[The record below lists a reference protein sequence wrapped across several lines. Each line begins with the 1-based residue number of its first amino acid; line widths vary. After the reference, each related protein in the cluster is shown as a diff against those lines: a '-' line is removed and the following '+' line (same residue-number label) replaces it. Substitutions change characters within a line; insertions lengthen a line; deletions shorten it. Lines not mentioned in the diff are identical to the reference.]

1 MLNYFNYFTE
11 IEERFQQRRGALLL
25 LSTLDWALIE
35 TWREAGIPL
44 DAVLRGIDAAFDKY
58 EARQKRGRMRRING
72 LAWCAQAV
80 MEAAEELREAAAGTA
95 PYYRIP
101 FRCTNCNAVIYG
113 RIPVHYGSGAPYDY
127 LWNCIC
133 GHENERTLPSGPV
146 EIIADP
152 TITYESGFEMER
164 VAAHL
169 ESAAAALDAATVATD
184 TCTAI
189 AVRLRE
195 LAKIAHG
202 REGQKLDIE
211 SLEWT
216 LTALEEKL
224 YDALRAAAPV
234 DLLVDIKAHA
244 ARELAPY
251 RSRMGA
257 VQLRQVQKQ
266 FEQKQLLVHYGLPR
280 LSLFY
285 MSQQ

>member
-35 TWREAGIPL
+35 TWREAGVPL
-44 DAVLRGIDAAFDKY
+44 EAVLRGIDTAFDKY
-58 EARQKRGRMRRING
+58 EAQKTRGRKRRING

-80 MEAAEELREAAAGTA
+80 MVAAEELREASAGTA
-95 PYYRIP
+95 
-101 FRCTNCNAVIYG
+101 
-113 RIPVHYGSGAPYDY
+113 HS
-127 LWNCIC
+127 
-133 GHENERTLPSGPV
+133 
-146 EIIADP
+146 
-152 TITYESGFEMER
+152 TIDRESGFELER

-169 ESAAAALDAATVATD
+169 EAAAVALNSSTVAPEACAVT
-184 TCTAI
+184 

-195 LAKIAHG
+195 LAIVANSADA
-202 REGQKLDIE
+202 QKLDLE
-211 SLEWT
+211 SLERT
-216 LTALEEKL
+216 LTVLEEKL
-224 YDALRAAAPV
+224 FATLTAAAPEE
-234 DLLVDIKAHA
+234 LLVALKEHA

-257 VQLRQVQKQ
+257 VQLRQVEQQ
-266 FEQKQLLVHYGLPR
+266 FVQKQLLVHYGLPR